1 MEYYI
6 SELEIRN
13 YLKLPQ
19 SFDNWSIV
27 DQDSGFGKIFK
38 VFPVDTYLSFKDSEN
53 EAEKEIFRLLTKA
66 ATHYAFILSLPRIK
80 THITNFGLIEFNSDK
95 TKTSAWWDIR
105 DLGLSFLKEADR
117 CFSDAI
123 TKAKNNSDIYS
134 SLPFFQDQKF
144 LIETPAEFEE
154 IYSISNSVEVF
165 LSMQQ
170 FLDRAQ
176 KLIKREYFKTCEI
189 SELSENEEIS
199 DSIKQALIYIA
210 LYYTSKVTKL
220 VFLQSAI
227 AFQYDE
233 LPWQKSMILSQDEKL
248 QAGQNLFKL
257 GKDNLK
263 DVVTFI
269 TENKEDFPCY
279 ASPVP
284 EHIQVT
290 KPSGLYLL

>member
-6 SELEIRN
+6 TELEIRN

-19 SFDNWSIV
+19 TFENWSIV

-38 VFPVDTYLSFKDSEN
+38 VFPEDIYLSFKDSDDD
-53 EAEKEIFRLLTKA
+53 AIKEIFRLLTKA

-117 CFSDAI
+117 CFSEAI
-123 TKAKNNSDIYS
+123 TKAKDVSEIYS
-134 SLPFFQDQKF
+134 SLPFFVNKK
-144 LIETPAEFEE
+144 LIETPGEFEE
-154 IYSISNSVEVF
+154 IYSIGNSVEVF

-170 FLDRAQ
+170 FIDRAH
-176 KLIKREYFKTCEI
+176 KLIKREYFKTCNI
-189 SELSENEEIS
+189 SELNENEEIS
-199 DSIKQALIYIA
+199 DSIKQAVIYIA
-210 LYYTSKVTKL
+210 LYYASKVTKL

-269 TENKEDFPCY
+269 SENKEDFPCY
-279 ASPVP
+279 TSPAP
-284 EHIQVT
+284 EHIQVS
-290 KPSGLYLL
+290 KPSGLYLI